1 MILDAQL
8 LLSDA
13 QALTTT
19 AFSTNA
25 IDTWNNVALTSGAL
39 QKPALTAS
47 KLGMGTVGGN
57 IHDTG
62 RGNAVKVWS
71 QVVTTLAT
79 GTSVVVGLGYATADD
94 GTGYAEVM
102 ASAAIST
109 ATLVAGYQFRLGSL
123 PAVKTHNRYLVAKYT
138 IVGTYDAGAITTG
151 IVLDLNHAVNLFV

>member
-39 QKPALTAS
+39 QKPALATS
-47 KLGMGTVGGN
+47 GLGMGSVGGN

-62 RGNAVKVWS
+62 RGSGVKIWS
-71 QVVTTLAT
+71 QVVTALAT
-79 GTSVVVGLGYATADD
+79 GTSVTLEIGTATADD
-94 GTGYAEVM
+94 GTGFAALM
-102 ASAAIST
+102 STGAIST
-109 ATLVAGYQFRLGSL
+109 AALVAGYQFRLGTL
-123 PAVKTHNRYLVAKYT
+123 PAAKSHNRYLVAKYT
-138 IVGTYDAGAITTG
+138 ISGTYDAGAVTTG
-151 IVLDLNHAVNLFV
+151 IVLDYNHAVNLFV